1 MALANNAELK
11 NTMTLSKKIGD
22 DGVEQR
28 VQLFELGE
36 LLLAA
41 TKDRRKVQKQLTK
54 EFSDA
59 VGRPVEDLSQ
69 TLERANARDAAS
81 EEENR
86 KDKQAENRNFLSS
99 VGGFFTEPL
108 SDLKESFNGL
118 TDGLLGKAGITTL
131 IVLAIT
137 GLLAFFRPAAELFAA
152 GITAF
157 AGTFSG
163 AASFLRD
170 PTGDNFFKFLSDEF
184 LGISMT
190 LALALT
196 VFRNIIKKISVVFFK
211 LIAIPM
217 LIFNVVESVVDRV
230 MNAFEQDYNVG
241 GIIGSFID
249 GLIIGFFDGLKNVL
263 NLLFDLLLP
272 DDIAASFKNAISGF
286 FDGIT
291 SFFTE
296 GNFFAGIG
304 NFIGKLLGA
313 EDTPE
318 GMAIGG
324 PVAAGTPYIVGEK
337 GPELFVPGAAGGIMP
352 GLGGG
357 NIVVN
362 NNQVNQSAQ
371 TANHQHSNVTIV
383 DRQQEQTGL

>member
-1 MALANNAELK
+1 
-11 NTMTLSKKIGD
+11 
-22 DGVEQR
+22 
-28 VQLFELGE
+28 
-36 LLLAA
+36 
-41 TKDRRKVQKQLTK
+41 
-54 EFSDA
+54 
-59 VGRPVEDLSQ
+59 
-69 TLERANARDAAS
+69 
-81 EEENR
+81 
-86 KDKQAENRNFLSS
+86 
-99 VGGFFTEPL
+99 
-108 SDLKESFNGL
+108 
-118 TDGLLGKAGITTL
+118 
-131 IVLAIT
+131 
-137 GLLAFFRPAAELFAA
+137 
-152 GITAF
+152 
-157 AGTFSG
+157 
-163 AASFLRD
+163 
-170 PTGDNFFKFLSDEF
+170 
-184 LGISMT
+184 MT

-241 GIIGSFID
+241 GIIGSFFD